1 MEAPDSGCRYQRAVR
16 QSMNKMMSNR
26 SSVHHV
32 LAGIITEYSHKS
44 WVRPGSN
51 VFGNKKTLH
60 GSYMLGSRFHFFVVK
75 RLFSPHWCE
84 GYFCPPR
91 VGFTNT
97 STGLAQYYM
106 PDIFRRSSVRR
117 KRIFDPWALP
127 TVRVRTRTFTL
138 ESKHEPL
145 SNIPFIFG

>member
-1 MEAPDSGCRYQRAVR
+1 MEAPDSGCRYRRAIR
-16 QSMNKMMSNR
+16 QSLNKMQGNR
-26 SSVHHV
+26 SSVHHI
-32 LAGIITEYSHKS
+32 LAGFISEYSHKS
-44 WVRPGSN
+44 WVRP
-51 VFGNKKTLH
+51 

-75 RLFSPHWCE
+75 NVYSPHWCE

-106 PDIFRRSSVRR
+106 PDVFRRSGLRR
-117 KRIFDPWALP
+117 KRIFSPWALP

-138 ESKHEPL
+138 ESKYEPVP
-145 SNIPFIFG
+145 NIPFVFV